1 MKQHYPQAAIGTL
14 CGLFGKT
21 RQAYYE
27 HGWQA
32 ANGQLQEELVL
43 DLARE
48 ARKTLKKEGAVKLL
62 GSLQP
67 TLQSHNIRMGR
78 DRFFKLLRKHN
89 MIQKRKK
96 NHARTTWSDHYYRKW
111 PNLIKGLEVLKPQ
124 QHWVSDITYLRT
136 EKGFMYLSLLTDA
149 YSRKIVGY
157 HVSQNLRVQGCLIAL
172 NKAIRSLKD
181 YVPQSLIHHSDRGI
195 QYCCDQY
202 VSVLQTHQIRISM
215 TQTGSPYDNAIAERV
230 NGILKTELELDRT
243 FEGYSQA
250 TGATHKAIDL
260 YNRLRQH
267 MSCDNLTPDQ
277 AHLREGKLKKRWKP
291 RKRKSNPGDQQST

>member
-1 MKQHYPQAAIGTL
+1 MKHHYPQAGIETL

-32 ANGQLQEELVL
+32 ANGQLQEAVVL

-48 ARKTLKKEGAVKLL
+48 ARKLLKKEGAVKLL
-62 GSLQP
+62 GSLRP
-67 TLQSHNIRMGR
+67 ALQAHNIKMGR
-78 DRFFKLLRKHN
+78 DRFFKLLKKHN
-89 MIQKRKK
+89 MLQKRKR
-96 NHARTTWSDHYYRKW
+96 NHARTTWSDHPYRKW
-111 PNLIKGLEVLKPQ
+111 SNLIKGLEVLKPQ

-136 EKGFMYLSLLTDA
+136 EKGFMYLSLITDA
-149 YSRKIVGY
+149 YSRKIIGY

-172 NKAIRSLKD
+172 NKAIKSLKD

-195 QYCCDQY
+195 QYCCEQY
-202 VSVLQTHQIRISM
+202 VGVLQTNQIQISM
-215 TQTGSPYDNAIAERV
+215 TQTGSPYENPVAERV
-230 NGILKTELELDRT
+230 NGILKTELDLDGT
-243 FEGYSQA
+243 FEGYSEA
-250 TGATHKAIDL
+250 TAATHKAIDL

-291 RKRKSNPGDQQST
+291 RKRKTNPGDQQNP

>member
-32 ANGQLQEELVL
+32 ANGQLQEEFVL
-43 DLARE
+43 DLATE
-48 ARKTLKKEGAVKLL
+48 ARKVLKKEGAVKLL
-62 GSLQP
+62 GSLRP
-67 TLQSHNIRMGR
+67 ALQSHNIRMGR

-89 MIQKRKK
+89 MMQKRKK
-96 NHARTTWSDHYYRKW
+96 NHVRTTWSDHRYRKW

-124 QHWVSDITYLRT
+124 LHWVSDITYLRT
-136 EKGFMYLSLLTDA
+136 EKGFMYLSLVTDA

-157 HVSQNLRVQGCLIAL
+157 HVSQHLRVQGCLIAL
-172 NKAIRSLKD
+172 NKAIKSLKD

-202 VSVLQTHQIRISM
+202 VNALQINQIRISM
-215 TQTGSPYDNAIAERV
+215 TQTGSPYENPVAERV
-230 NGILKTELELDRT
+230 NGILKTELELDRI
-243 FEGYSQA
+243 FEGYSEA

-260 YNRLRQH
+260 YNRRRQH

-291 RKRKSNPGDQQST
+291 RKRKNNPGDQQDL

>member
-1 MKQHYPQAAIGTL
+1 VKQHYPQAAIGRL

-136 EKGFMYLSLLTDA
+136 EQGFMYLSLLTDA

>member
-14 CGLFGKT
+14 CALFGKT

-32 ANGQLQEELVL
+32 ANGQLREELVL
-43 DLARE
+43 DLATQ
-48 ARKTLKKEGAVKLL
+48 ARKVLKKEGAVKLL
-62 GSLQP
+62 GSLRP
-67 TLQSHNIRMGR
+67 ALQSHNITMGR

-89 MIQKRKK
+89 MLQKRKK
-96 NHARTTWSDHYYRKW
+96 NHARTTWSDHPYRKW
-111 PNLIKGLEVLKPQ
+111 PNLIKGLEALKPQ
-124 QHWVSDITYLRT
+124 QQWVSDITYLRT
-136 EKGFMYLSLLTDA
+136 EKGFSYLSLITDA

-157 HVSQNLRVQGCLIAL
+157 HVSQNLRVRGCLIAL

-202 VSVLQTHQIRISM
+202 VNVLQTNQIRISM
-215 TQTGSPYDNAIAERV
+215 TQTGSPYENPVAERV
-230 NGILKTELELDRT
+230 NGILKTELDLDGT

-250 TGATHKAIDL
+250 IAATHKAIDR

-277 AHLREGKLKKRWKP
+277 AHLREGKLKKRWKT
-291 RKRKSNPGDQQST
+291 RKRKTKPDDQLNT

>member
-14 CGLFGKT
+14 CALFGKT

-32 ANGQLQEELVL
+32 ANGQLREELVL
-43 DLARE
+43 DLATQ
-48 ARKTLKKEGAVKLL
+48 ARKVLKKEGAVKLL
-62 GSLQP
+62 GSLRP
-67 TLQSHNIRMGR
+67 ALQSHNITMGR

-89 MIQKRKK
+89 MLQKRKK
-96 NHARTTWSDHYYRKW
+96 NHARTTWSDHPYRKW
-111 PNLIKGLEVLKPQ
+111 PNLIKGLEALKPQ

-136 EKGFMYLSLLTDA
+136 EKGFMYLSLITDA

-202 VSVLQTHQIRISM
+202 VSVLQTNQIRISM
-215 TQTGSPYDNAIAERV
+215 TQTGSPYENPVAERV
-230 NGILKTELELDRT
+230 NGILKTELDLDRV

-250 TGATHKAIDL
+250 TSVTHNAIDL

-291 RKRKSNPGDQQST
+291 RKRKNNPGDQQSS

>member
-32 ANGQLQEELVL
+32 ANGQLQEEFVL
-43 DLARE
+43 DLATE
-48 ARKTLKKEGAVKLL
+48 ARKVLKKEGAVKLL
-62 GSLQP
+62 GSLRP
-67 TLQSHNIRMGR
+67 ALQSHNIRMGR

-89 MIQKRKK
+89 MMQKRKK
-96 NHARTTWSDHYYRKW
+96 NHVRTTWSDHHYRKW

-136 EKGFMYLSLLTDA
+136 EKGFMYLSLITDG

-172 NKAIRSLKD
+172 NKAIKSLNG

-202 VSVLQTHQIRISM
+202 VSALQTNQIRISM
-215 TQTGSPYDNAIAERV
+215 TQTGSPYENPVAERV
-230 NGILKTELELDRT
+230 NGILKTELDLDRI
-243 FEGYSQA
+243 FEGYSEA

-291 RKRKSNPGDQQST
+291 RKRKSNPGDQQSP